1 MSCGAENEA
10 NTILTTLLQGEDV
23 TLPDIDYNGDQFNI
37 PAEIL
42 AGLKASLSKLTNAD
56 LTTEAIDGTGTFDI
70 MMRAMKAHLHEEY
83 SKNRITGQ
91 EYTKVYIAGVETAM
105 GQGIQFL
112 LQRDLVFWQAQQ
124 AQLAALTARLAFET
138 AKMQLATAKFEAL
151 NAKSTYGLT
160 KMKISSES
168 MAYCSAKYQLENTF
182 PQQLLLLKEQT
193 EAQRAQTLNTRSD
206 GAAIAGLLGKQKDLY
221 TQQITSYQRDAEVKA
236 AKIFSDAWIVMKGID
251 EGLTPP
257 DNFNNASLNSILA
270 DIKTNNN
277 IG

>member
-1 MSCGAENEA
+1 
-10 NTILTTLLQGEDV
+10 
-23 TLPDIDYNGDQFNI
+23 
-37 PAEIL
+37 
-42 AGLKASLSKLTNAD
+42 
-56 LTTEAIDGTGTFDI
+56 
-70 MMRAMKAHLHEEY
+70 
-83 SKNRITGQ
+83 
-91 EYTKVYIAGVETAM
+91 
-105 GQGIQFL
+105 
-112 LQRDLVFWQAQQ
+112 
-124 AQLAALTARLAFET
+124 
-138 AKMQLATAKFEAL
+138 MQLATAKFEAL

-193 EAQRAQTLNTRSD
+193 EAQRAQTLNNRSD

-251 EGLTPP
+251 EGLVPP
-257 DNFNNASLNSILA
+257 DNFANASLNAILA
-270 DIKTNNN
+270 DLKTNNN